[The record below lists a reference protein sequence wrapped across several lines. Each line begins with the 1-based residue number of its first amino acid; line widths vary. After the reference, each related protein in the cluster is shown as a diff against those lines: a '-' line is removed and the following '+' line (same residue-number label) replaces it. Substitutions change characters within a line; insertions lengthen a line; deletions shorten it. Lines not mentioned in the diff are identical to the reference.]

1 MGVRERSATAALGVA
16 AALLGL
22 PLLDAPPTL
31 SPCASPAEIEASRG
45 HTRLVAC
52 GEPDSAR
59 PLRGPVRRLF
69 GLSLGPNHAD
79 ASTLETLPGIGPAR
93 ADAIVT
99 ERCRRA
105 FETPGD
111 LLRVRGIGPRTLSRL
126 SPWLSVEPNREARC
140 AVH

>member
-1 MGVRERSATAALGVA
+1 MGVRERSATAGLSVA

-22 PLLDAPPTL
+22 PLLDAAPTL
-31 SPCASPAEIEASRG
+31 SPCASPREVAASRG

-52 GEPDSAR
+52 GEPNSAR

-69 GLSLGPNHAD
+69 GLPLDPNHAD

-93 ADAIVT
+93 AGAIVT
-99 ERCRRA
+99 ERCRAA
-105 FETPGD
+105 FETPAD
-111 LLRVRGIGPRTLSRL
+111 LLRVRGIGPRTLARL
-126 SPWLSVEPNREARC
+126 SPWLAVEPAREARC

>member
-1 MGVRERSATAALGVA
+1 MGVGERSAAAGLSVG

-22 PLLDAPPTL
+22 PLLNAPPA
-31 SPCASPAEIEASRG
+31 PPFCASPAEIAAAHG

-52 GEPDSAR
+52 RELDSVR

-69 GLSLGPNHAD
+69 GLPLDPNRAD

-93 ADAIVT
+93 AQAIVT
-99 ERCRRA
+99 ERCRSA
-105 FETPGD
+105 FETPAD
-111 LLRVRGIGPRTLSRL
+111 LLRVHGIGPRTLARL
-126 SPWLSVEPNREARC
+126 TPWLAVESAREARC

>member
-1 MGVRERSATAALGVA
+1 MGVRERSATAGLTVG

-22 PLLDAPPTL
+22 PLLDAPL
-31 SPCASPAEIEASRG
+31 LLRHCASPAEIAASRG

-52 GEPDSAR
+52 GEPESGR

-69 GLSLGPNHAD
+69 GLPLDPNHAD
-79 ASTLETLPGIGPAR
+79 VSTLETLPGIGPAR
-93 ADAIVT
+93 AQAIVT

-105 FETPGD
+105 FETPDG
-111 LLRVRGIGPRTLSRL
+111 LLRVRGIGPRTLARL
-126 SPWLSVEPNREARC
+126 SPWLAVEPAREARC

>member
-1 MGVRERSATAALGVA
+1 MGVRERSATAGLSLA

-22 PLLDAPPTL
+22 PLWRAPPAA
-31 SPCASPAEIEASRG
+31 PACAHPAEISAFHG

-52 GEPDSAR
+52 GEAESAL

-69 GLSLGPNHAD
+69 GLPLDPNRAD

-93 ADAIVT
+93 AQAIVR
-99 ERCRRA
+99 ERCRRR
-105 FETPGD
+105 FESPTD
-111 LLRVRGIGPRTLSRL
+111 LLRVHGIGPRTLARL
-126 SPWLSVEPNREARC
+126 SPWLAVEPAREARC